1 MSPPLLHLHFDTV
14 TSTMDVAR
22 EHAPRAVTTTQ
33 WQLITAER
41 QTAGRGTRGRPWV
54 SPPGNLYLTLII
66 PRAALTPARLGL
78 FPLETGLAVWDAAAP
93 LLPPT
98 SRAALRLKW
107 PNDLLW
113 EGRKVAGMLLEA
125 TADHVFIGIGF
136 NLMNAPAIED
146 GGTPGGRLADAGL
159 DDAAGL
165 PLARAFAD
173 NLRTRL
179 KAPAAHDAV
188 AAQVLTAW
196 RARAQWDKLLRLR
209 DRPGQPEVL
218 PLDLNQDGH
227 LLVRH
232 ANGHQEW
239 LVSEYLA

>member
-1 MSPPLLHLHFDTV
+1 MPSPLRHVHFDTV

-22 EHAPRAVTTTQ
+22 EHATRAQ
-33 WQLITAER
+33 PSMSWQLITAER
-41 QTAGRGTRGRPWV
+41 QTAGRGTRGRPWI

-78 FPLETGLAVWDAAAP
+78 FPLDTGLAVWDAAAP
-93 LLPPT
+93 LLPPS

-125 TADHVFIGIGF
+125 TADHVFTGVGF
-136 NLMNAPAIED
+136 NLMNAPDIAD

-159 DDAAGL
+159 DEAAGL
-165 PLARAFAD
+165 PLAKAFAE

-179 KAPAAHDAV
+179 SAPAAPETVAV
-188 AAQVLTAW
+188 NVLAAW
-196 RARAQWDKLLRLR
+196 RARAQWDKYLRLR

-218 PLDLNQDGH
+218 PLDLNPDGH

-232 ANGHQEW
+232 PDGHQEW